1 MKIEAKQR
9 LMAKLNKPELES
21 IAKKL
26 MKASQSILYEC
37 AKPNSDEDEI
47 MGAFDEIEDLVK
59 QGFGKLK

>member
-1 MKIEAKQR
+1 MKIEARQR

-37 AKPNSDEDEI
+37 GRPKSDEDEI
-47 MGAFDEIEDLVK
+47 MGALEEIEDLAK
-59 QGFGKLK
+59 EGLKHF